1 MFLCEVSLTFL
12 VGYKLR
18 QHIAQALSC
27 RCVSIRNAISQY
39 NDLAPLQKPPRPLLV
54 YSAVVDYCTF
64 SEFEILK
71 HSDHDLLS
79 KEWATLA
86 NQQAASKY
94 FKIECA
100 EEEIRRCNVEA
111 ARVQAWV
118 DKEDTVMSGAIADHE
133 DSDPAFAAHLKA
145 LQIQR
150 RHVNGHLRMR
160 LEQIHKLPGYSGPPH
175 VAASSAPLAPSTVP
189 STALKT
195 GVENHVD
202 GDHINNKDELH
213 DEEDEDEML
222 RMTDALA
229 NIMA

>member
-1 MFLCEVSLTFL
+1 MFLREVSLTFL

-18 QHIAQALSC
+18 RHIAQALSR

-71 HSDHDLLS
+71 HSDHDVLS
-79 KEWATLA
+79 KEWAILA
-86 NQQAASKY
+86 NRQAASKY
-94 FKIECA
+94 FKIERA
-100 EEEIRRCNVEA
+100 EEEIRRCNVEV

-150 RHVNGHLRMR
+150 QHVNDHLRTR
-160 LEQIHKLPGYSGPPH
+160 LEQIYKLPGYSGPH
-175 VAASSAPLAPSTVP
+175 VAASSAPPAPSTVP

-195 GVENHVD
+195 GVENHID
-202 GDHINNKDELH
+202 GDHINNEDELH
-213 DEEDEDEML
+213 DDEDEDEIL
-222 RMTDALA
+222 RMTDTLVK
-229 NIMA
+229 IMA